1 MKLTGARIL
10 MECLREQK
18 VDTIFGYPGGT
29 ILNVY
34 DALYDCKEITHIL
47 TSHEQGAAHAA
58 DGYARSTGKVGVCF
72 ATSGPG
78 ATNLTTGI
86 ATAYYDSSPVVF
98 ITCNVSENLIG
109 KDPKAGFH
117 EGAGY
122 STKGVYRAYAD
133 CRMRTNENPE
143 FCPACKQAIQ
153 EVIDFYTK

>member
-1 MKLTGARIL
+1 
-10 MECLREQK
+10 MEPWEKNITTK
-18 VDTIFGYPGGT
+18 VNF
-29 ILNVY
+29 
-34 DALYDCKEITHIL
+34 K
-47 TSHEQGAAHAA
+47 
-58 DGYARSTGKVGVCF
+58 GKW
-72 ATSGPG
+72 
-78 ATNLTTGI
+78 
-86 ATAYYDSSPVVF
+86 
-98 ITCNVSENLIG
+98 ENLIG